1 MNFVQYNY
9 YTEVTMSFL
18 GKSEQCS
25 DGPCLEHGDFKNELF
40 RGHDGLNGNDGLPG
54 RDGLPGSPGRDG
66 RDGLPGSPGR
76 DGLPGSP
83 GKDGLDAV
91 DGLKGDK
98 GEKGV
103 PGETG
108 SRGPVSG
115 GATYTRWGTTECP
128 TTVGTTLIYSGRAGK
143 AHFTHKGG
151 GGNYQC
157 MPDIPEYGKHA
168 PGGLTSNVMYGVE
181 YDVNTGGPLTKLHD
195 HNVPCAVCYVS
206 TRAAVLMIP
215 AWLHCP
221 NKWTLEYSG
230 YLMSEHNSHTVS
242 TYECVDSNAVPV
254 PGSSANINGGLFWHV
269 KVNCEG
275 LLCPPYAPEK
285 ELTCVVCT
293 L

>member
-1 MNFVQYNY
+1 
-9 YTEVTMSFL
+9 MSFL

-40 RGHDGLNGNDGLPG
+40 RGRDGLNGNDGLPG

-83 GKDGLDAV
+83 GKDGLEAV

-108 SRGPVSG
+108 SQGPRGPVSG

-128 TTVGTTLIYSGRAGK
+128 TTVGTTLIYSGRAGRM
-143 AHFTHKGG
+143 HFTHKGG

-157 MPDIPEYGKHA
+157 MPDIPEYGKPPHDA
-168 PGGLTSNVMYGVE
+168 RNDNKMYGVE
-181 YDVNTGGPLTKLHD
+181 YEVNTGGPLVKLHD
-195 HNVPCAVCYVS
+195 HNVPCAVCYVP

-221 NKWTLEYSG
+221 SKWTLEYSG
-230 YLMSEHNSHTVS
+230 YLMSEHNIHSIS
-242 TYECVDSNAVPV
+242 TYECVDSNAAPV
-254 PGSSANINGGLFWHV
+254 PGSSVDTNGGLFYHV
-269 KVNCEG
+269 KVDCSG